1 MAADKDTAAPHGREL
16 VFEIGCEELPA
27 GFLKPA
33 LEWMAAEMNRAL
45 DDARLNGEGEGQ
57 RANISEYATPRRLA
71 LVVTAIAE
79 RSPDVKKT
87 VQGPPARAAFQ
98 DGKPTKAAEG
108 FARKVGVPVSALRV
122 EGDRVVVEQEIRGQS
137 AAEALPGILERI
149 VRGIP
154 FKKSMRWDSL
164 DKDAF
169 ARPVHWIAAV
179 LDGKPLPVS
188 FADVKSGSTT
198 RGHRFA
204 APKPFP
210 VPTAKKY
217 VAELRAAHVLAD
229 WAERKQRI
237 WEEVQR
243 AAKEARGEPL
253 PDDDL
258 LETVTGLV
266 EEPSGVGGRF
276 EESFLELPPEVLV
289 SEMRGHQ
296 KYFAVRDPRTQQL
309 LPAFVAV
316 SNTRV
321 ADPAVSRR
329 GYERVLRARLSDGKF
344 FYDEDRKVK
353 LEARIERLA
362 RRTFMDKLGTELER
376 VERLREMSL
385 WLHGVT
391 GKGEPAL
398 LRRAA
403 ELCKADLTTG
413 MVGEFP
419 ELQGVMGRV
428 YAQHDGEPKEVA
440 EAIFEHYLPRGAEE
454 KLPRTD
460 TGALL
465 GMADRLD
472 LLAGVFGIGKEPSG
486 TADPYGLRRA
496 ALGLLRVALARRYR
510 LDLREALAQAQ
521 KLHGV
526 QRDGGAKN
534 RVSQE
539 PQLVDKVW
547 GFVQGRLE
555 AFWRERAA
563 PDSIQAVLHT
573 GSADVVALEQRLS
586 ALTQVRE
593 KNRAHFEATAATFKR
608 IGNILS
614 QAREKGIAPMRF
626 DPAALRP
633 DEPAEVALAQ
643 ALEQSGEKVREAL
656 EAESFLAAYAV
667 LAELRPAVDAF
678 FDAVLVMHKEERVRD
693 NRLALLRGLHELFS
707 PLADFGKLQVE
718 RA

>member
-1 MAADKDTAAPHGREL
+1 MDL

-27 GFLKPA
+27 GSLKPA

-57 RANISEYATPRRLA
+57 RANIAGYATPRRLA
-71 LVVTAIAE
+71 LVVTAIAA
-79 RSPDVKKT
+79 RSPDVNKT
-87 VQGPPARAAFQ
+87 VQGPPAKAAFQ

-108 FARKVGVPVSALRV
+108 FARKLGVPVSALRV
-122 EGDRVVVEQEIRGQS
+122 EGDRVVVEQQIRGQS

-149 VRGIP
+149 IRGIP

-169 ARPVHWIAAV
+169 ARPVHWISAL
-179 LDGKPLPVS
+179 LDGKPLPLS
-188 FADVKSGSTT
+188 FADVKSGATT

-204 APKPFP
+204 APKEFA
-210 VPTAKKY
+210 VPPAKKY

-243 AAKEARGEPL
+243 AASEAGGEPL

-266 EEPSGVGGRF
+266 EEPFGVAGHFDG
-276 EESFLELPPEVLV
+276 SFLELPPEVLI

-296 KYFAVRDPRTQQL
+296 KYFSVRDGKTQRL

-321 ADPAVSRR
+321 KDPAVSRR

-344 FYDEDRKVK
+344 FFDEDRKVK
-353 LEARIERLA
+353 LADRIERLA
-362 RRTFMDKLGTELER
+362 RRTFMDKLGSELER
-376 VERLREMSL
+376 VERIRELSL
-385 WLHGVT
+385 WLHGST

-428 YAQHDGEPKEVA
+428 YAQHDGEPTEVA

-460 TGALL
+460 SGALL
-465 GMADRLD
+465 GVADRLD
-472 LLAGVFGIGKEPSG
+472 LLVGVFGIGKEPSG

-496 ALGLLRVALARRYR
+496 ALGLLRIVLARRYR
-510 LDLREALAQAQ
+510 MEMRDALAEAQ
-521 KLHGV
+521 RLHGT
-526 QRDGGAKN
+526 QRDRGANN
-534 RVSQE
+534 RVSQDAA
-539 PQLVDKVW
+539 LVDKIW
-547 GFVQGRLE
+547 GFLAGRLE
-555 AFWRERAA
+555 TVWRERAA

-573 GSADVVALEQRLS
+573 RNTDVVALEERLS

-593 KNRAHFEATAATFKR
+593 KNRTQFESTAATFKR
-608 IGNILS
+608 IGNILA
-614 QAREKGIAPMRF
+614 QAREKKISPMGF
-626 DPAALRP
+626 DRAALRP
-633 DEPAEVALAQ
+633 DEPGEAALAD
-643 ALEQSGEKVREAL
+643 ALERSRTKVTEAL
-656 EAESFLAAYAV
+656 ESENYLAAYAV
-667 LAELRPAVDAF
+667 LAELRPTVDAF
-678 FDAVLVMHKEERVRD
+678 FDKVLVMHQDERVRD
-693 NRLALLRGLHELFS
+693 NRLALLRSLHELFS